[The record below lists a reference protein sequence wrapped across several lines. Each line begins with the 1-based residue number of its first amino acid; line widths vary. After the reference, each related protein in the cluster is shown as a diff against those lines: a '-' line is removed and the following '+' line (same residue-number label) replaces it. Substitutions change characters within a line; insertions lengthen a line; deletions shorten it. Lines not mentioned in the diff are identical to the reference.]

1 MRCTASELR
10 KSLFTALGR
19 AAKGEVLEVIYKGSV
34 IRLSPE
40 QTGAKLA
47 RARRQHA
54 LLVDPDSIVSS
65 DRELLAQMKADI
77 DKDWKL
83 L

>member
-34 IRLSPE
+34 IRLHPE
-40 QTGAKLA
+40 RSGSKLA
-47 RARRQHA
+47 RATRRHA
-54 LLVDPDSIVSS
+54 LLVDPDSIIGS
-65 DRELLAQMKADI
+65 DPEILAAMQAEVDE
-77 DKDWKL
+77 DWKEL
-83 L
+83 